1 MVRAS
6 APEEQT
12 PGSELHQKFKVRD
25 GQWPLP
31 RPWRVVRTDHRIMD
45 EMTIA
50 LLAHLSAHRR
60 LLINLYAV
68 GFTALA
74 KPVEAAELE
83 RKKFAD
89 APTQAPE
96 RGSGLDQAT
105 SDMLAAMTTRRSK
118 TCSIGSSSDSRKP
131 AAVTTEAAPA
141 NDRRRLR
148 AGVNAEAYAAPAS
161 ARSIASRAAC
171 ACDGSGPP
179 ACAMSGLPPPPEPPS
194 A

>member
-31 RPWRVVRTDHRIMD
+31 RPWPVVRKDHRIMD

-68 GFTALA
+68 GFMALA

-83 RKKFAD
+83 GKKFAD

-96 RGSGLDQAT
+96 RGSGLDRRHPT
-105 SDMLAAMTTRRSK
+105 CWRRRPTRRSK
-118 TCSIGSSSDSRKP
+118 TC
-131 AAVTTEAAPA
+131 
-141 NDRRRLR
+141 
-148 AGVNAEAYAAPAS
+148 
-161 ARSIASRAAC
+161 
-171 ACDGSGPP
+171 
-179 ACAMSGLPPPPEPPS
+179 
-194 A
+194 